1 VPGEDGR
8 GGRPPRPVRAPQKT
22 FAKNRVL
29 VALIALGVL
38 GPLAYSIA
46 VAPAMQWNVVWKYLF
61 SSVILNGVKTTI
73 ILTVI
78 CQGIAILIGTVLA
91 TMELAKN
98 PVLVK
103 LARLYLWFFRGVPA
117 LVQLL
122 MWYNLAL
129 VYPHLFGIST
139 NSIMTPFFA
148 AILGLSIHE
157 SAYMSDVIR
166 SGILSVERGQSEA
179 ATAIG
184 LTPRQTFFHIV
195 LPQAMRVIVP
205 NTGNRTIGTMKFTS
219 LASFLA
225 VAELLY
231 TVQSIYNV
239 NLEIIPLLLVATIWY
254 LVLVSALSRLQSVLE
269 RHYGR
274 SFVDAR
280 AVRPFATDGD
290 AETLPELVERP

>member
-1 VPGEDGR
+1 
-8 GGRPPRPVRAPQKT
+8 VRAPQKT
-22 FAKNRVL
+22 FGKNRV
-29 VALIALGVL
+29 VFAVIAIAIL
-38 GPLAYSIA
+38 GPLIYSVIT
-46 VAPAMQWNVVWKYLF
+46 APAMEWNLVGKYLF
-61 SSVILNGVKTTI
+61 SDVILNGVKLTI
-73 ILTVI
+73 ILTI
-78 CQGIAILIGTVLA
+78 IAQGIAILVGTVLA
-91 TMELAKN
+91 TMEMSTN
-98 PVLVK
+98 PVLVA

-129 VYPHLFGIST
+129 IYPHIFGIST
-139 NSIMTPFFA
+139 NSIMTPIFA

-184 LTPRQTFFHIV
+184 LTPRQTFFRIV

-225 VAELLY
+225 VSELLY

-239 NLEIIPLLLVATIWY
+239 NLQVIPLLMVATFWY
-254 LVLVSALSRLQSVLE
+254 LVLVSILSRLQSILE

-274 SFVDAR
+274 SFRDVR
-280 AVRPFATDGD
+280 AIRPVVGTGD
-290 AETLPELVERP
+290 SESLPEMVKDR